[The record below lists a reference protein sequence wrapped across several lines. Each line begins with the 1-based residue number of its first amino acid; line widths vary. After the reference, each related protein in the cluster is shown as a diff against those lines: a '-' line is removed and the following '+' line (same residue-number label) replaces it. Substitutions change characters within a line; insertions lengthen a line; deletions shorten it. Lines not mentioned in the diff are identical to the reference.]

1 MLKYVL
7 NPAQKR
13 VEIHVSGKSSGAEL
27 MTGLR
32 GVLDDPRFDA
42 EYTILI
48 DVATLQQS
56 PTISELRDVAL
67 AVRANSVGSGARRAI
82 VTSSTVFFELARLFA
97 RLTAGSASTY
107 RAFRTR
113 EEAEAWLVDTGTV
126 EEDESDSLTV

>member
-1 MLKYVL
+1 MLTYVL
-7 NPAQKR
+7 DPERKR
-13 VEIHVSGKSSGAEL
+13 VELHVSGKSSGAEL

-48 DVATLQQS
+48 DVASLEQS

-82 VTSSTVFFELARLFA
+82 VTSSAVFFELARLFA
-97 RLTAGSASTY
+97 RLTAGSASKY

-113 EEAEAWLVDTGTV
+113 EEAEVWLAETGMVD
-126 EEDESDSLTV
+126 DESDSPTV

>member
-1 MLKYVL
+1 MVTYELD
-7 NPAQKR
+7 PARKR
-13 VEIHVSGKSSGAEL
+13 VEIHVSGKASGAEL

-42 EYTILI
+42 GYTILI
-48 DVATLQQS
+48 DVATLEQS

-97 RLTAGSASTY
+97 RLTAGSASKY

-113 EEAEAWLVDTGTV
+113 EEAEAWLGETGPA
-126 EEDESDSLTV
+126 EEESDSLTV